1 MFQYLIEYLFE
12 PVANRAFIFRKSF
25 FFSGLSFHTAAAKK
39 NPFSVNKFNVVA
51 LK

>member
-1 MFQYLIEYLFE
+1 MLKCRYAG
-12 PVANRAFIFRKSF
+12 PVVNRVSISRKSF
-25 FFSGLSFHTAAAKK
+25 FFSGLSFHAAAIKK